1 MKSKVISLSA
11 ISASFIA
18 IALIIGTYFEILD
31 FFMLVTASVFVLL
44 PLYLNSY
51 KGSFLAY
58 LVGGIIA
65 ILCGGF
71 NFTLIYPAYFLFFGV
86 YPIINHKMM
95 QKNVKKWLKI
105 IIGLLWFIL
114 VAYICYFYYTLV
126 LDLKVVIEGAPQW
139 LDNFIVY
146 GVGLLAVVFYFIYD
160 RFITV
165 IKFVMDKYLYRII
178 K

>member
-1 MKSKVISLSA
+1 MKSKFIALSA
-11 ISASFIA
+11 VSASFIA
-18 IALIIGTYFEILD
+18 ISLVLGTYFEILD

-71 NFTLIYPAYFLFFGV
+71 NFTVIYPAYFLFFGI
-86 YPIINHKMM
+86 YPIIKNKLM
-95 QKNVKKWLKI
+95 QKNLKKCHKI
-105 IIGLLWFIL
+105 IIGLIWFIL

-139 LDNFIVY
+139 LDKFIIY
-146 GVGLLAVVFYFIYD
+146 GVGILAVVFFFVYD
-160 RFITV
+160 RFISV
-165 IKFVMDKYLYRII
+165 IKVVMDKYLYRII

>member
-1 MKSKVISLSA
+1 MKSKIISLSA

-18 IALIIGTYFEILD
+18 VALVVGTYFEIFD

-58 LVGGIIA
+58 LAGGIIA

-71 NFTLIYPAYFLFFGV
+71 NFTLIYPAYFLFFGI
-86 YPIINHKMM
+86 YPIIKNKFM
-95 QKNVKKWLKI
+95 QKPVKKGLRI
-105 IIGLLWFIL
+105 AIGLVWFIL
-114 VAYICYFYYTLV
+114 VSYVCYFYYTLV
-126 LDLKVVIEGAPQW
+126 LDLSVIIDGAPKW

-146 GVGLLAVVFYFIYD
+146 GVGLLAVVFFFVYD
-160 RFITV
+160 RFISV
-165 IKFVMDKYLYRII
+165 IKIVLDKYLNRII

>member
-1 MKSKVISLSA
+1 MKSKIISLSA

-31 FFMLVTASVFVLL
+31 FFMLVIASVFVLL
-44 PLYLNSY
+44 PLYYNSY

-71 NFTLIYPAYFLFFGV
+71 NFTLIYPAYFLFFGI
-86 YPIINHKMM
+86 YPIVKNKFM
-95 QKNVKKWLKI
+95 QNRSNNIVKIVLSLI
-105 IIGLLWFIL
+105 WFII

-126 LDLKVVIEGAPQW
+126 LNLAIIVDGLPSRFEKY
-139 LDNFIVY
+139 IVY
-146 GVGLLAVVFYFIYD
+146 GVGLIAVVFFFIYD
-160 RFITV
+160 RFILVVKYT
-165 IKFVMDKYLYRII
+165 MDKYLRRII

>member
-1 MKSKVISLSA
+1 MKSKIISLSA

-31 FFMLVTASVFVLL
+31 FFMLVIASVFVLL

-58 LVGGIIA
+58 LVGGVIA

-71 NFTLIYPAYFLFFGV
+71 NFTLIYPAYFLFFGI
-86 YPIINHKMM
+86 YPVV
-95 QKNVKKWLKI
+95 KNKFMKNNLNKYLKLV
-105 IIGLLWFIL
+105 IGLVWFIL
-114 VAYICYFYYTLV
+114 VAYVCYFYYILV
-126 LDLKVVIEGAPQW
+126 LDLKIVIDGAPKW
-139 LDNFIVY
+139 LDDFIIY
-146 GVGLLAVVFYFIYD
+146 GVGLVAIVFFFIYD
-160 RFITV
+160 RFILV
-165 IKFVMDKYLYRII
+165 IKFTMDKYLNRII

>member
-1 MKSKVISLSA
+1 MKSKIISLSA

-18 IALIIGTYFEILD
+18 IALVIGTYFEFID
-31 FFMLVTASVFVLL
+31 FFMLVIASVFVLL
-44 PLYLNSY
+44 PLYFNSY

-71 NFTLIYPAYFLFFGV
+71 NFTLIYPAYFLFFGI
-86 YPIINHKMM
+86 YPIVKLKLV
-95 QKNVKKWLKI
+95 QKNVKKSLKI
-105 IIGLLWFIL
+105 VLGLIWFIL
-114 VAYICYFYYTLV
+114 VAYLCYFYYTIV
-126 LDLKVVIEGAPQW
+126 LDLAVVIKGAPKW

-146 GVGLLAVVFYFIYD
+146 GVGLIAVVFFFIYD
-160 RFITV
+160 RFISV
-165 IKFVMDKYLYRII
+165 IKFTMDKYLNRII